1 MCGLSCLRFVRDNSV
16 TANATVSR
24 FGGGSAVQP
33 HTAFQDTGAT
43 FSGYRYF
50 RERHQHAP
58 PPSVTRLAALHGASP
73 IPQTHAMPA
82 SSW

>member
-1 MCGLSCLRFVRDNSV
+1 MCGLSCFRFVRDNSV

-24 FGGGSAVQP
+24 FGGGNAVQP
-33 HTAFQDTGAT
+33 HTAFHDTAAT